1 MLPAYSYG
9 EPAVLAFVVIPI
21 ALVVVLVRA
30 TMIAWR
36 RAGAPPRE
44 ARRAGIGVL
53 LVAAAWMSLTF
64 RAASTGLFLDLDRMP
79 PPFAIL
85 FASILALAA
94 WLAFGRVGTRLARH
108 IPLWALVAVQGF
120 RLPLELA
127 MHQMAVRGIMP
138 EHMSYTG
145 WNFDIVTGVT
155 AIVVGFLVW
164 SGRGGRPLV
173 LAWNVVG
180 LGLLA
185 NIVTIAV
192 VYDEEGKELG
202 AWGPRPA
209 PLQALFRA
217 RRAEL
222 GPPDEASLGDFYA
235 PVMAWYAKDRGVTT
249 LQELLMLLERGG
261 EPR

>member
-1 MLPAYSYG
+1 MN
-9 EPAVLAFVVIPI
+9 
-21 ALVVVLVRA
+21 
-30 TMIAWR
+30 
-36 RAGAPPRE
+36 
-44 ARRAGIGVL
+44 GIS
-53 LVAAAWMSLTF
+53 AAAKP
-64 RAASTGLFLDLDRMP
+64 MP

-155 AIVVGFLVW
+155 AIVVGSLVW

-192 VYDEEGKELG
+192 VSTPQF
-202 AWGPRPA
+202 AWFGEDRLNVWVMHPPFVWLPA
-209 PLQALFRA
+209 VMVLFALAGHLVVFRA
-217 RRAEL
+217 LRP
-222 GPPDEASLGDFYA
+222 G
-235 PVMAWYAKDRGVTT
+235 RG
-249 LQELLMLLERGG
+249 
-261 EPR
+261 